1 MVVERGRV
9 FGMLSTVVYVD
20 VIPLQRLPRSLTAFT
35 YSVPETIDPQS
46 ITVGCWVQIQ
56 FRSELL
62 DGVVWNIRNASP
74 RGLSRILSIR
84 GLLAIPPLTSAQ
96 REVALELT
104 RTSFIS
110 MATAIRLMLPSRPL
124 RKERRSPRHLIPRS
138 PRSST
143 GMKLGRTRLQHLQRL
158 ASRLPGTPSVF
169 LPVSAPVERIVW
181 ILALLSRV
189 NDKQQLVVVPTR
201 SAFLL
206 LLPALIRHFPQRVIP
221 LDSDAPKAS
230 YWENWQRVQKEKTAI
245 VLTTKRG
252 VFAPFQPLATICIDS
267 ATDDSHKQWDRDPR
281 YDARLVANAL
291 ARRFH
296 ANLFLL
302 DAAPSLAM
310 HENRRLVKASVT
322 PFPQKRVVVKAHRGA
337 HSTGSLSDEAIHFL
351 QKRDFP
357 TLVFFNRIGYARVT
371 ECPECGWLFACGSCG
386 TPLVFHARTTSYE
399 CFRCRTR
406 TVSPPL
412 CPRCASPRLRP
423 RAFGSEH
430 LEELVRAAL
439 PAARVARCD
448 RTNEKSSIV
457 QADVVVA
464 TEQLFSVAHVPR
476 FQSILIPS
484 LDSML
489 QFHEYAATE
498 RAYLL
503 LERCMGLGAE
513 HSSVLIQTYHPEQ
526 AMVRA
531 ILHHNPELL
540 YREERKLRQT
550 LLLPPKARLIKLLL
564 RSATPQTADQK
575 ARSLAK
581 RLEQTIGNS
590 GRLEGPFIPRALSGP
605 QHRRILLLRLLERDI
620 PDTLQRELRD
630 LPHEWHVD
638 PDPLTLDI

>member
-1 MVVERGRV
+1 
-9 FGMLSTVVYVD
+9 MLSTVVYVD

-35 YSVPETIDPQS
+35 YSIPETIDPQS
-46 ITVGCWVQIQ
+46 ITVGSWVQIP
-56 FRSELL
+56 FRSGLL
-62 DGVVWNIRNASP
+62 DGLVWRIRNAPP
-74 RGLSRILSIR
+74 RGLGRILPIR

-104 RTSFIS
+104 RTTFIS

-124 RKERRSPRHLIPRS
+124 RKERQSSRHLIPRS
-138 PRSST
+138 PPSST
-143 GMKLGRTRLQHLQRL
+143 GLKLGRARLQHLQRL
-158 ASRLPGTPSVF
+158 ASRFSGTPFSAF
-169 LPVSAPVERIVW
+169 LSASAPVERIVL

-206 LLPALIRHFPQRVIP
+206 VLPALIRHFPQRVIP
-221 LDSDAPKAS
+221 LDSDAPKALF
-230 YWENWQRVQKEKTAI
+230 WENWQRVQNEKTAI

-252 VFAPFQPLATICIDS
+252 VFAPFQALATICIDS

-281 YDARLVANAL
+281 YDARVVADAL

-302 DAAPSLAM
+302 DAVPSLAM
-310 HENRRLVKASVT
+310 HEDRRLVKTSVA
-322 PFPQKRVVVKAHRGA
+322 PFPQKRVVVEARRRT

-351 QKRDFP
+351 QKKKFP
-357 TLVFFNRIGYARVT
+357 ALVFFNRIGYARVT
-371 ECPECGWLFACGSCG
+371 ECAECGWLFACGSCG
-386 TPLVFHARTTSYE
+386 TPLVFHVRTTSYE

-406 TVSPPL
+406 TVSPSL

-430 LEELVRAAL
+430 LEKLVRAAL

-489 QFHEYAATE
+489 QFHEYAAAE

-526 AMVRA
+526 AMVQA
-531 ILHHNPELL
+531 ILHHDPELL

-550 LLLPPKARLIKLLL
+550 LLLPPRARLIKLLL
-564 RSATPQTADQK
+564 RSATSQTVEQK

-581 RLEQTIGNS
+581 RLERTIGNS
-590 GRLEGPFIPRALSGP
+590 GRLEGPFIPRAPFGSP
-605 QHRRILLLRLLERDI
+605 HRRILLLRLLERDI
-620 PDTLQRELRD
+620 PDTLQRELSD
-630 LPHEWHVD
+630 LPHEWRVD
-638 PDPLTLDI
+638 PDPLTLDL